1 MIWGIYKI
9 YMDINFEYYKVFYC
23 VARYGSITKAASAL
37 GGSQPN
43 VTRMIK
49 LLEAQLG
56 CRLFVREPRGIRLT
70 ETGERLFVHVQAA
83 WEHLMA
89 AQEEIR
95 GQDVEHGG
103 TIEVGTTE
111 AALHLFLLEALRDF
125 RMEYPKI
132 RIKVHNHSTKGI
144 LKDFGAGNLD
154 FAVVT
159 TPFETPEGVL
169 CETMCQFK
177 EILAGG
183 MQYRHLAKGRAALE
197 DLATCP
203 WIGLGRG
210 TATGDLYQDFFRR
223 HNVDITL
230 DMEVATSDLLIP
242 LIRNNL
248 GIGFVPE
255 SMAAP
260 LINKKALVEIPI
272 ACQPPG
278 RTVKLISEKGRG
290 RTRAAEMFYRYLK
303 GRVAAQPGGCR

>member
-1 MIWGIYKI
+1 
-9 YMDINFEYYKVFYC
+9 MDINFEYYKVFYC
-23 VARYGSITKAASAL
+23 VARYGSITKAASVL

-70 ETGERLFVHVQAA
+70 ETGERLFVHAKAA
-83 WEHLMA
+83 WDHLMT

-95 GQDVEHGG
+95 GQDLEHGG
-103 TIEVGTTE
+103 TIEVGATE
-111 AALHLFLLEALRDF
+111 AALHLFLLEALHDF
-125 RMEYPKI
+125 RVEYPKI
-132 RIKVHNHSTKGI
+132 RFKVHNHSTKEI

-159 TPFETPEGVL
+159 TPFETPEGVQR
-169 CETMCQFK
+169 ETMCQFK
-177 EILAGG
+177 EILVGG
-183 MQYRHLAKGRAALE
+183 MQYRHLAKGTALG
-197 DLATCP
+197 DLAGCP

-210 TATGDLYQDFFRR
+210 TATGDLYEDFFRR

-230 DMEVATSDLLIP
+230 DMEVATSDLLLP

-255 SMAAP
+255 PMAAP
-260 LINKKALVEIPI
+260 FINKKTLVEIPI
-272 ACQPPG
+272 PCQVPE
-278 RTVKLISEKGRG
+278 RAVKLISEKGRG

-303 GRVAAQPGGCR
+303 GRVAAWPEGDR